1 MTTGESIALSECERR
16 TCMLLVGRLQRD
28 LLCLS
33 TSELGDGPEAL
44 ALDFAYAKVGQ
55 ILSDALDRVISNEN
69 D

>member
-1 MTTGESIALSECERR
+1 
-16 TCMLLVGRLQRD
+16 MLLVGRLQRD